1 VTTTRALA
9 RTTDLLHTGILDR
22 TQIGAQLY
30 VSRNGET
37 IADLALGDAR
47 RGVPMTTDSMMIWFS
62 MTKAVTSVAV
72 AQQWERGQLEL
83 DDAVALHVPEF
94 GANGK
99 GGVTIR
105 HCLTHTG
112 GFRGADG
119 AQQGLMW
126 RDSRAETLARI
137 YEAPLEKDWV
147 PGQRAGYHLTSGMSV
162 LGEVVERCSGV
173 PFERYVRDEI
183 FEPLAMHDC
192 WVGMPPER
200 YAQYGDRIGFMHD
213 TARRDQPPRVVEGLD
228 SPEVTAKPVPGGNG
242 RGPMRELARLYEM
255 FCGLGMLEGVRILTP
270 QTVEAMRARHRVAMH
285 DETYGITIDWGLGLI
300 IDHYGVGKYSS
311 RRAFGHG
318 GAQSSVAFC
327 DPQYGLVVAYVCNGM
342 PGAER
347 HHERLDEVS
356 SAIYVDLGIAAPDSP
371 GRLKP
376 YPTAGL

>member
-1 VTTTRALA
+1 LT

-30 VSRNGET
+30 VARNGET
-37 IADLALGDAR
+37 VTDVALGDAR
-47 RGVPMTTDSMMIWFS
+47 AGVAMTTDTLMIWFS
-62 MTKAVTSVAV
+62 MTKPVTSVAV
-72 AQQWERGQLEL
+72 AQQWERGALEL
-83 DDAVALHVPEF
+83 DDPVALHVPEF

-99 GGVTIR
+99 SHVTIR

-119 AQQGLMW
+119 AQQGLVW
-126 RDSRAETLARI
+126 RDSRAESLARI

-162 LGEVVERCSGV
+162 LGEVVARCSGV
-173 PFERYVRDEI
+173 PFDQYVRDEI
-183 FEPLAMHDC
+183 FEPLGMHDC
-192 WVGMPPER
+192 WVGMPSDR
-200 YAQYGDRIGFMHD
+200 YAQYGDRIGIMHD
-213 TARRDQPPRVVEGLD
+213 TSRHDAPPRPVEGLD

-242 RGPMRELARLYEM
+242 RGPMHELARLYEM
-255 FCGLGMLEGVRILTP
+255 FRGRGMLGGVRVLSP
-270 QTVEAMRARHRVAMH
+270 QTVEAMRARHRVAMY
-285 DETYGITIDWGLGLI
+285 DETFGITLDWGLGLI

-311 RRAFGHG
+311 RRTFGHG

-327 DPQYGLVVAYVCNGM
+327 DPEHDLVVAYVCNGM

-356 SAIYVDLGIAAPDSP
+356 SAIYLDLGLAHPDDP

>member
-1 VTTTRALA
+1 VTTTRTLA
-9 RTTDLLHTGILDR
+9 STIELLHRGILDR

-30 VSRNGET
+30 VARDGET
-37 IADLALGDAR
+37 VADVALGDAR
-47 RGVPMTTDSMMIWFS
+47 PGVPMTTDTLMIWFS
-62 MTKAVTSVAV
+62 MTKPVTSVAV
-72 AQQWERGQLEL
+72 AQQWERGALDL
-83 DDAVALHVPEF
+83 DDPVARHVPEF

-99 GGVTIR
+99 DRVTIR

-112 GFRGADG
+112 GFRDADG

-126 RDSRAETLARI
+126 RESRAETLARI
-137 YEAPLEKDWV
+137 YEAPLERGWV

-162 LGEVVERCSGV
+162 LGEVVARRSGV

-183 FEPLAMHDC
+183 FEPLGMHDC

-200 YAQYGDRIGFMHD
+200 FAQYGDRIGVMHD
-213 TARRDQPPRVVEGLD
+213 TSRRDAPPREVPGLD
-228 SPEVTAKPVPGGNG
+228 TDAVTAKPVPGGNG

-255 FCGLGMLEGVRILTP
+255 FRGHGTLDGVRVLSP

-285 DETYGITIDWGLGLI
+285 DETYGITLDWGLGLI
-300 IDHYGVGKYSS
+300 IDHYGVGKHSS
-311 RRAFGHG
+311 RRTFGHG
-318 GAQSSVAFC
+318 GAQSSVSFC
-327 DPQYGLVVAYVCNGM
+327 DPEHGLVAAYVCNGM

-356 SAIYVDLGIAAPDSP
+356 SAIYVDLGIAQPDDP